1 MHCIRPEPAGVARMT
16 IAFLAMAILLVQPCN
31 ASKIILTIR
40 AGHQMDGTQKVP
52 IRANL
57 PAHIRTND
65 IIDLAGLDLGYDFK
79 SDVYYVYK
87 DVELASNDPKVFDVV
102 MNDVWVVSKNDTDE
116 LRKHSA
122 DLAGKLKG
130 LKDYATAEELRRAI
144 DSGLQQIDS
153 SQATSALSAGVPTV
167 DHLKAYERDLKALA
181 RVKRDVRRLENIVL
195 AAGIDPGGLVDD
207 EKDVHPTKRDV
218 ELPATLRTAI
228 FRITVHNDSPT
239 YTRTVSIKR
248 MMPPEIKVNDILDS
262 GGLEVGIID
271 PTNKTAYVYKT
282 NVVVAANSNV
292 VYEVKINDKWNVNGP
307 RIQPLKAAASNLL
320 VRISSKDKFPTIVK
334 RLTELIAE
342 LDGVAVEQ
350 GPKELN
356 DQYVEFFRRQADRL
370 DAIQLKLER
379 VEATLQPI
387 SSGSKLGPKV
397 KAPSAKTTW
406 LIIYIIL
413 GFMALMSLLFF
424 LSWFGKSKAEK
435 MEDLPPPTEG
445 R

>member
-1 MHCIRPEPAGVARMT
+1 MI
-16 IAFLAMAILLVQPCN
+16 IASLAMALMLVAPCH
-31 ASKIILTIR
+31 ASKIILTVR
-40 AGHQMDGTQKVP
+40 AFHQMDGAQKVP
-52 IRANL
+52 IRADL
-57 PAHIRTND
+57 PPHIRTND
-65 IIDLAGLDLGYDFK
+65 IINLDGLDLGYDFK
-79 SDVYYVYK
+79 NDIYYVYK
-87 DVELASNDPKVFDVV
+87 DMDLAPNDPKMFNVEMTDI
-102 MNDVWVVSKNDTDE
+102 WVISKNDTDE
-116 LRKHSA
+116 LRRHSA

-130 LKDYATAEELRRAI
+130 GKDYATAEGLRQEV
-144 DSGLQQIDS
+144 DNGLTQIDS
-153 SQATSALSAGVPTV
+153 SQAASAVAAGAPTV
-167 DHLKAYERDLKALA
+167 EHLKAYERDLKALTK
-181 RVKRDVRRLENIVL
+181 VKRDVRRLENMVL

-218 ELPATLRTAI
+218 ELPPTLRTAI

-307 RIQPLKAAASNLL
+307 RIEPLKTAASNLL
-320 VRISSKDKFPTIVK
+320 VRISSRDKFPTIVK

-342 LDGVAVEQ
+342 LDGVAMEQ